1 MFFYFFARLAA
12 LVTRRYFAAASPS
25 YNTRRYLR
33 HAAFGTKMYLG
44 LAALG
49 IFLNLSVWA
58 NFVDPTDLSLPTYL
72 LPL

>member
-1 MFFYFFARLAA
+1 MIFLVFYFSARLAA
-12 LVTRRYFAAASPS
+12 LVTRRYFGAASPS
-25 YNTRRYLR
+25 YNTRIV
-33 HAAFGTKMYLG
+33 AFGTKMYLG

-49 IFLNLSVWA
+49 RFLNLSVWA